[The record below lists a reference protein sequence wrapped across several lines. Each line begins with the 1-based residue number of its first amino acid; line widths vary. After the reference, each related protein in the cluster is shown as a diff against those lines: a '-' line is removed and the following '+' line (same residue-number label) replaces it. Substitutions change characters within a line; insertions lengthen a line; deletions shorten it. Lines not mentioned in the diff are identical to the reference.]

1 MDKAMT
7 FSITLV
13 NPWGHTLTTSEK
25 GTTENEARTKAY
37 ERINADPDHK
47 RYGSWI
53 TFGSTRES

>member
-1 MDKAMT
+1 MT